1 MPGPKKLILLV
12 EDEALVAEVAAET
25 LRDFG
30 FDVIEANTA
39 KAALEHAGKSI
50 SGFHAAIVDIG
61 LPDQKGDRLA
71 AELRKLRGDLPIVVA
86 TGHSGS
92 AVPKELRA
100 LAGVAIL
107 GKPYDASGLKAA
119 LSSLGVESS

>member
-1 MPGPKKLILLV
+1 MSNTKKQILLV

-30 FDVIEANTA
+30 FDVIEAASA
-39 KAALEHAGKSI
+39 KAALEHAGISI
-50 SGFHAAIVDIG
+50 AGLHAAIVDLG
-61 LPDQKGDRLA
+61 LPDKKGDHVA

-86 TGHSGS
+86 TGHSGD
-92 AVPKELRA
+92 AVPAELRGV
-100 LAGVAIL
+100 AGIAIL

-119 LSSLGVESS
+119 LLSVGVE